1 MERSEFRRKLLSLV
15 IPITMQQLMLSLV
28 NVSDAVMLGFLNQD
42 SLSAVS
48 LAGQV
53 QFIFSLFIFSVT
65 GGISI
70 LAAQYWGINDKT
82 SIEKIIGIGMKI
94 MIPIS
99 IVFSAASFFCPHLLM
114 KCFASDTV
122 LIEKGAEYLRAV
134 SLSYFL
140 LGISQIYLCIMKNCG
155 HAGKS
160 SLISSVSVVMNIIL
174 NWLLIFGVGVF
185 PRMEIAGAAV
195 ATVISKAVELV
206 WTMLVMIKKDSIKI
220 RLSLC
225 IHNDELLKKDYRK
238 YSIPIFGNNL
248 VWGIGFTM
256 YTVIM
261 GHMGSDA
268 AAANSIANIIKNLSI
283 CMCQGVASASGIMIG
298 SLLGQGLIEKAKYCG
313 SKLCRISLICG
324 LISGGAILCVIP
336 FVPLFS
342 SLSETAQGYLRVMLV
357 VSSYYVI
364 GKAMNMTVIA
374 GIFPSG
380 GDTRFGFKCDGVT
393 MWLVT
398 VPIGIISAFI
408 FKLPVLAVY
417 ILINIDEIVKLPAVY
432 KHYKKYMWLNNLT
445 QTEPI
450 NEQFQPA

>member
-1 MERSEFRRKLLSLV
+1 MEKSEFRRKLLSLV

-53 QFIFSLFIFSVT
+53 QFVFSLFIFSVT

-70 LAAQYWGINDKT
+70 LAAQYWGINDKA

-185 PRMEIAGAAV
+185 P
-195 ATVISKAVELV
+195 T
-206 WTMLVMIKKDSIKI
+206 D
-220 RLSLC
+220 
-225 IHNDELLKKDYRK
+225 
-238 YSIPIFGNNL
+238 GNCRC
-248 VWGIGFTM
+248 GCC
-256 YTVIM
+256 
-261 GHMGSDA
+261 
-268 AAANSIANIIKNLSI
+268 NSN
-283 CMCQGVASASGIMIG
+283 
-298 SLLGQGLIEKAKYCG
+298 
-313 SKLCRISLICG
+313 
-324 LISGGAILCVIP
+324 
-336 FVPLFS
+336 
-342 SLSETAQGYLRVMLV
+342 
-357 VSSYYVI
+357 
-364 GKAMNMTVIA
+364 
-374 GIFPSG
+374 
-380 GDTRFGFKCDGVT
+380 FKSC
-393 MWLVT
+393 
-398 VPIGIISAFI
+398 
-408 FKLPVLAVY
+408 
-417 ILINIDEIVKLPAVY
+417 
-432 KHYKKYMWLNNLT
+432 
-445 QTEPI
+445 
-450 NEQFQPA
+450 

>member
-1 MERSEFRRKLLSLV
+1 MEKSEFRRKLLSLV

-53 QFIFSLFIFSVT
+53 QFVFNLFVFSVT

-99 IVFSAASFFCPHLLM
+99 IVFSAASFLCPRLLM
-114 KCFASDTV
+114 KCFASDTI
-122 LIEKGAEYLRAV
+122 LIEKGAEYLHAV

-174 NWLLIFGVGVF
+174 NWLLIFGVGIF
-185 PRMEIAGAAV
+185 PRMEIAGAAI
-195 ATVISKAVELV
+195 ATVISKAVELI

-225 IHNDELLKKDYRK
+225 VHNDKLLKKDYRK
-238 YSIPIFGNNL
+238 YSDLRQQSRLGNWFYN
-248 VWGIGFTM
+248 VHCNYGTHGKRRCRCKFDCKYHKKSFNM
-256 YTVIM
+256 CVS
-261 GHMGSDA
+261 GSC
-268 AAANSIANIIKNLSI
+268 LSKRNNDRFI
-283 CMCQGVASASGIMIG
+283 SWSGT
-298 SLLGQGLIEKAKYCG
+298 Y
-313 SKLCRISLICG
+313 
-324 LISGGAILCVIP
+324 
-336 FVPLFS
+336 
-342 SLSETAQGYLRVMLV
+342 
-357 VSSYYVI
+357 
-364 GKAMNMTVIA
+364 
-374 GIFPSG
+374 
-380 GDTRFGFKCDGVT
+380 
-393 MWLVT
+393 
-398 VPIGIISAFI
+398 
-408 FKLPVLAVY
+408 
-417 ILINIDEIVKLPAVY
+417 
-432 KHYKKYMWLNNLT
+432 
-445 QTEPI
+445 
-450 NEQFQPA
+450 